1 MMQHTL
7 IKYECNSYEIESKIK
22 EQRSQ
27 LLHNV
32 RRKIEI
38 LSHVF
43 IFIAFPSV
51 KLLIVFFSLSLL
63 FKFFCSAFSHRSS
76 DLMHPDEG
84 FPNARLFNSSYPTSS
99 NATQFQLSGLYNG
112 GEQKYQI

>member
-7 IKYECNSYEIESKIK
+7 IKYKCNSYEIESKIK

-43 IFIAFPSV
+43 IFIAFSSV
-51 KLLIVFFSLSLL
+51 KLLIVFFLSL
-63 FKFFCSAFSHRSS
+63 FSS
-76 DLMHPDEG
+76 
-84 FPNARLFNSSYPTSS
+84 NSSVLHSPI
-99 NATQFQLSGLYNG
+99 ALV
-112 GEQKYQI
+112 I